1 MGAFFLFFIFL
12 RFVNRKAEPYG
23 VALFTPLY
31 TTKQH
36 NIMLVNRIKTME
48 QNIETKQEYKTA
60 IEIYLGWKIM
70 DIQKRLRGN
79 PEMMVMMM
87 CKPVM
92 DFEMDVLPKVDSD
105 PIAYADG
112 VQIFMEH
119 MKTVL
124 NNSYRPDIGESN
136 LEKVETQFLLNYI
149 YHDMD

>member
-1 MGAFFLFFIFL
+1 
-12 RFVNRKAEPYG
+12 
-23 VALFTPLY
+23 
-31 TTKQH
+31 
-36 NIMLVNRIKTME
+36 MLVDRIKTME
-48 QNIETKQEYKTA
+48 QNIETKEEYKTA

-92 DFEMDVLPKVDSD
+92 DFEMEVLPKVDSD

-112 VQIFMEH
+112 VQMFMTH

-124 NNSYRPDIGESN
+124 NNSYRPDMGGKD
-136 LEKVETQFLLNYI
+136 LERVETQFLLNYI
-149 YHDMD
+149 YHDME